1 MHFCIVTLHFCWM
14 GCNAGRLVLFL
25 QREEVGDMKKKWTLA
40 AKLARK
46 AAEKAL
52 QRNANSTTCF
62 GIYQPKVPQNLKQ
75 FKSNK

>member
-1 MHFCIVTLHFCWM
+1 
-14 GCNAGRLVLFL
+14 
-25 QREEVGDMKKKWTLA
+25 MKKKWTLA

-75 FKSNK
+75 FKSTK

>member
-1 MHFCIVTLHFCWM
+1 
-14 GCNAGRLVLFL
+14 
-25 QREEVGDMKKKWTLA
+25 MKSKWTLA
-40 AKLARK
+40 AQLARN